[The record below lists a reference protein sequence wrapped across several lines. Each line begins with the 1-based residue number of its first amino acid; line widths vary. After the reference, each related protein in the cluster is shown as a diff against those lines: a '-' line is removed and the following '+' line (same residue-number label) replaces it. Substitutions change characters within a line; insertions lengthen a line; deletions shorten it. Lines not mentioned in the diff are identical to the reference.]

1 MRCPNL
7 YSLAEEITLTEIGD
21 VDVMAEDMVAYVSEE
36 DEDITTYSD
45 TM

>member
-1 MRCPNL
+1 L
-7 YSLAEEITLTEIGD
+7 EEEITLAEIGD
-21 VDVMAEDMVAYVSEE
+21 ADVMAEDMVAYVSAE